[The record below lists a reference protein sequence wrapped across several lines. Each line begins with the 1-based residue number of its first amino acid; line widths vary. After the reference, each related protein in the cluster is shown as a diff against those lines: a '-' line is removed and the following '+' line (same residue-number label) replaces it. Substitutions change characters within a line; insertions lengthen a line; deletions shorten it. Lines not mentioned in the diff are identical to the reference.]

1 MDLLKK
7 VSNFFES
14 SELTKDDLEIIYI
27 PVVGSD
33 YYQNNFKNYINKIK
47 LQKNIDYVME
57 QKSKFSNIVYEYRYI
72 PSLNPKL
79 VKEPKN
85 PQDPNAVYVSVSYGP
100 LSFKLGYVASEET
113 ELIHKYLNQNR
124 IYGIDLRINGGKSKI
139 IDDDTVYNDESN
151 YHVYMNILVR
161 KLNI

>member
-7 VSNFFES
+7 ISNFFES
-14 SELTKDDLEIIYI
+14 SEISKDDLEIISI
-27 PVVGSD
+27 DVVGSD
-33 YYQNNFKNYINKIK
+33 YYQDNFINKIK

-85 PQDPNAVYVSVSYGP
+85 PHDPNAVYVSVSYGP

-124 IYGIDLRINGGKSKI
+124 IYGIDLRISGGKSKI

-151 YHVYMNILVR
+151 YRVYMNILVR

>member
-14 SELTKDDLEIIYI
+14 SELTKDDLEAIYI
-27 PVVGSD
+27 PVVGCE
-33 YYQNNFKNYINKIK
+33 YFQENYENYIRKIK
-47 LQKNIDYVME
+47 LPKNMDYIME
-57 QKSKFSNIVYEYRYI
+57 QKNKYSNVVYEYRNI

-85 PQDPNAVYVSVSYGP
+85 PQDPNAIYLSVSYGP
-100 LSFKLGYVASEET
+100 LSFKLGYVLNDKT
-113 ELIHKYLNQNR
+113 EQIHKYLNQNR
-124 IYGIDLRINGGKSKI
+124 IYSIDLKIYGGKSKI
-139 IDDDTVYNDESN
+139 IFDDDIFTDRAD